1 MAQVSKDYTISMNL
15 ILTTPTNCSTI
26 FSIEDFLSIHITCN
40 NTLQLKIQNN
50 PLHNQL
56 IHIHKPYTLNITLNP
71 SNNHYSIYSHMQT
84 YPFIIIPSPLL
95 YTISHTLTI
104 DNQYAQISNLLITIN
119 NIIFANIPMNFTT
132 TTQEQYESIF
142 GPDVTR
148 TEDIVYIITISVG
161 FICLVCIIGYIIVH
175 KCSRKKYVKETSYE
189 KVNIREMG
197 TKYVDETPGDHD
209 IDRIKAAQIPLT
221 QKTSFK
227 QKIQK
232 YEQSDERKEGEHD
245 HDIATDIGVNDM
257 DTLITAT

>member
-1 MAQVSKDYTISMNL
+1 
-15 ILTTPTNCSTI
+15 
-26 FSIEDFLSIHITCN
+26 
-40 NTLQLKIQNN
+40 
-50 PLHNQL
+50 
-56 IHIHKPYTLNITLNP
+56 
-71 SNNHYSIYSHMQT
+71 
-84 YPFIIIPSPLL
+84 
-95 YTISHTLTI
+95 
-104 DNQYAQISNLLITIN
+104 
-119 NIIFANIPMNFTT
+119 MNFTT

-148 TEDIVYIITISVG
+148 TEDIVYIIIISVG
-161 FICLVCIIGYIIVH
+161 FICLV
-175 KCSRKKYVKETSYE
+175 CSRKKYVKETSYE

-257 DTLITAT
+257 DTLITATTVTNSIVLCFFLTCFF

>member
-1 MAQVSKDYTISMNL
+1 
-15 ILTTPTNCSTI
+15 
-26 FSIEDFLSIHITCN
+26 
-40 NTLQLKIQNN
+40 
-50 PLHNQL
+50 
-56 IHIHKPYTLNITLNP
+56 
-71 SNNHYSIYSHMQT
+71 
-84 YPFIIIPSPLL
+84 
-95 YTISHTLTI
+95 
-104 DNQYAQISNLLITIN
+104 
-119 NIIFANIPMNFTT
+119 MNFTT

-148 TEDIVYIITISVG
+148 TEDIVYIIIISVG

-189 KVNIREMG
+189 KVNIREIG
-197 TKYVDETPGDHD
+197 TKHVDETPGDHD

-232 YEQSDERKEGEHD
+232 YEHSDERKEGEHD

-257 DTLITAT
+257 DTLITATTVTNSIVLCFFLTCFF